1 MSVCF
6 VYITAE
12 HATEARAIGRALVEE
27 RLAAC
32 VNILE
37 GRLSIYRWQGEVRE
51 DSEAVLL
58 VKTRDDLVPALTE
71 RVLALHSY
79 ETPCIVAM
87 PISGGNN
94 AFVEWIHTETTI
106 EIKTET

>member
-12 HATEARAIGRALVEE
+12 HVSEARTISRALVEE

-32 VNILE
+32 ANILE
-37 GRLSIYRWQGEVRE
+37 GRLSVYRWQGEIQE
-51 DSEAVLL
+51 DTEAVIL
-58 VKTRDDLVPALTE
+58 VKTREDLVPALTE
-71 RVLALHSY
+71 RVKALHSY
-79 ETPCIVAM
+79 ETPCVVAM

-94 AFVEWIHTETTI
+94 AFVEWIHAETTI
-106 EIKTET
+106 ETKIKT